1 MQHAVRDKAMTLSEK
16 SHDSEQN
23 SRWLA
28 WERKNRREDRIAEK
42 RMTIVFVVL
51 GVILLISFLYVLRQ
65 GINRPNLVEKG
76 ATVACQ
82 WRAGS
87 DVILPGMQQISQASL
102 EVSQ

>member
-1 MQHAVRDKAMTLSEK
+1 VQHAVRDKAMTLSEK

-23 SRWLA
+23 SRWLV
-28 WERKNRREDRIAEK
+28 WEEKNKREDRIAEK
-42 RMTIVFVVL
+42 RMKVVFVVL

-76 ATVACQ
+76 PTVACQ